1 MNKELFRSMQA
12 QLRPSEGARA
22 ALTEKLRA
30 GRRRTVPRGRQIAA
44 AACAAVILAAP
55 VYGAVSGRLSWREIV
70 EGFRPG
76 VAAEVQKPHSYV
88 AAGDAACWPAE
99 DAAAEENS
107 TDAGRGDQDMDMAP
121 SELTEAMREAG
132 LSQEDA
138 EAYLAAGWQMT
149 WAKWWK
155 FIHLSEETGD
165 RSLEALLDFSEG
177 EGLAVNTGLAPEEGV
192 DQSAAVAA
200 YQNLMA
206 RFEADYGPDAYP
218 AWYGGA
224 YIDGHGGLIVN
235 IVDAYSREGDDK
247 ALCLQIQD
255 WAGSDRVGFGSSRYG
270 LGELRRLQDE
280 AFRAMSELG
289 LAVGCGVN
297 EQTGQVEL
305 TLSSVTDEAL
315 WRLAELDP
323 ADDAILVLAGQVP
336 AVDGGAEEPAVSHAI
351 QPGGVVPA
359 DEDGA
364 IAWEPQDPQMP
375 CVDEVIQ
382 TEPRE
387 ENTAAYD
394 PLA

>member
-1 MNKELFRSMQA
+1 ML
-12 QLRPSEGARA
+12 
-22 ALTEKLRA
+22 
-30 GRRRTVPRGRQIAA
+30 
-44 AACAAVILAAP
+44 
-55 VYGAVSGRLSWREIV
+55 
-70 EGFRPG
+70 
-76 VAAEVQKPHSYV
+76 
-88 AAGDAACWPAE
+88 
-99 DAAAEENS
+99 
-107 TDAGRGDQDMDMAP
+107 
-121 SELTEAMREAG
+121 EAG
-132 LSQEDA
+132 FSQEDA

-192 DQSAAVAA
+192 DQSAAIAA

-255 WAGSDRVGFGSSRYG
+255 WAGSDQVGFGSSRYG

-280 AFRAMSELG
+280 AFRSMSELG

-297 EQTGQVEL
+297 EQMFSTFI
-305 TLSSVTDEAL
+305 
-315 WRLAELDP
+315 R
-323 ADDAILVLAGQVP
+323 
-336 AVDGGAEEPAVSHAI
+336 
-351 QPGGVVPA
+351 
-359 DEDGA
+359 
-364 IAWEPQDPQMP
+364 
-375 CVDEVIQ
+375 
-382 TEPRE
+382 
-387 ENTAAYD
+387 
-394 PLA
+394 

>member
-1 MNKELFRSMQA
+1 MNKELLASMREQM
-12 QLRPSEGARA
+12 RPSEEARA
-22 ALTEKLRA
+22 ALEEQLAAPWKKRVPA
-30 GRRRTVPRGRQIAA
+30 GRYAAIAA
-44 AACAAVILAAP
+44 CLAAVIAAVPAYNFIRDSLEISIDPGPGDRRTEITEPHGYVLADEL
-55 VYGAVSGRLSWREIV
+55 G
-70 EGFRPG
+70 
-76 VAAEVQKPHSYV
+76 
-88 AAGDAACWPAE
+88 CWPAE
-99 DAAAEENS
+99 NTATGNA
-107 TDAGRGDQDMDMAP
+107 DAGSGDQDQDMTP
-121 SELTEAMREAG
+121 GELTDNMLEAG
-132 LSQEDA
+132 FSREDA
-138 EAYLAAGWQMT
+138 DGYLALGWQMT

-192 DQSAAVAA
+192 DQSAAIAA

-255 WAGSDRVGFGSSRYG
+255 WAGSDQVGFGSSRYG

-280 AFRAMSELG
+280 AFRSMSELG

-315 WRLAELDP
+315 RRLAELDP

-375 CVDEVIQ
+375 CVDEIIQ

>member
-1 MNKELFRSMQA
+1 MNRQLLSSMREQMV
-12 QLRPSEGARA
+12 PSDAAKA
-22 ALTEKLRA
+22 ALLDALAKP
-30 GRRRTVPRGRQIAA
+30 RRRPALPRYATAI
-44 AACAAVILAAP
+44 AACAVLAV
-55 VYGAVSGRLSWREIV
+55 
-70 EGFRPG
+70 G
-76 VAAEVQKPHSYV
+76 VLGYRYIAQPLHSYIKWSMLTENFHTGALIITENDV
-88 AAGDAACWPAE
+88 DSGGGEGDRDQVMTSRELRSAMTGAGFSPAE
-99 DAAAEENS
+99 AE
-107 TDAGRGDQDMDMAP
+107 DY
-121 SELTEAMREAG
+121 
-132 LSQEDA
+132 LSG
-138 EAYLAAGWQMT
+138 GWQMT

-375 CVDEVIQ
+375 CVDEIIQ